1 MAALTCDTH
10 ISLNMSS
17 EKKINKYELCTVG
30 LQLVV
35 EFLKYLLLFIY
46 LVVPG
51 LSYGTQD
58 ILVVACGI

>member
-1 MAALTCDTH
+1 
-10 ISLNMSS
+10 MSS